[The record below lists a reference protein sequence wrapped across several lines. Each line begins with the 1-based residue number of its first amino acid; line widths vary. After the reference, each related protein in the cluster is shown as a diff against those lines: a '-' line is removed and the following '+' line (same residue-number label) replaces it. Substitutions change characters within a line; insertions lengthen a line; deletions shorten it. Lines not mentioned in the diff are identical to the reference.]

1 MRKPTALSAMLS
13 RIATLLP
20 AVAHPTDQRRG
31 ALISGRCAPASLALR
46 PRSAHSISPQP
57 SAPLAAAPILAVLGP
72 YILVI
77 AATCSYYVV
86 IAPLLLGHT
95 DLGWHLAAG
104 DLIRSQGSVPAHDPW
119 SFTAGQTPW
128 INHSWLWDVVA
139 SLLFQY
145 VSTPA

>member
-31 ALISGRCAPASLALR
+31 PLISGRSAPASRALR
-46 PRSAHSISPQP
+46 PRPPRPISPQP
-57 SAPLAAAPILAVLGP
+57 SAPFTAAPMLAALGP
-72 YILVI
+72 YIFVI
-77 AATCSYYVV
+77 AATCSYYVT

-119 SFTAGQTPW
+119 SFTAGATRW
-128 INHSWLWDVVA
+128 YNHTWLWDVLA
-139 SLLFQY
+139 SLLFQH
-145 VSTPA
+145 